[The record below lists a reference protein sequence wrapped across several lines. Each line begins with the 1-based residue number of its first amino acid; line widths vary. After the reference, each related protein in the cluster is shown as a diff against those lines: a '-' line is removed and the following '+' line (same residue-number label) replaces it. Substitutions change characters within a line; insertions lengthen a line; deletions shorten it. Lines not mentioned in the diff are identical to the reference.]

1 MRSFLSKS
9 GWKTTILKMK
19 IRKKV
24 HGIVLLTTSLAV
36 LTWILIMQA
45 FFLMNS
51 GTINTIQTE
60 RVASQA
66 VQNAQLDREKLI
78 ALDFDDLDAKGAH
91 GRQPLEDVN
100 DDRWESEVTLSPETT
115 VQGLQTTTRMR
126 IAHIAVYRKGE
137 TAPRYNLD
145 VPLTEL
151 LSQRYKELKELIE
164 KLDSRVTVAE
174 KNINNLDTR
183 VTTIENKVGGLES
196 DVSGLNGTVNGLSS
210 NVSGLSGKINSLASK
225 LAECCSSCSGGSGS
239 TGGDDSHHEQHGRT
253 LVTYNT
259 LYQHWGYDSSVLR
272 DFQGGRVIVNGGGTS
287 RYINA
292 YFSYTDPNGN
302 RKSSMIGG
310 PAGSN
315 SISGYVD
322 Y

>member
-1 MRSFLSKS
+1 MKFSFL
-9 GWKTTILKMK
+9 GRWKRTD
-19 IRKKV
+19 
-24 HGIVLLTTSLAV
+24 
-36 LTWILIMQA
+36 
-45 FFLMNS
+45 NS
-51 GTINTIQTE
+51 M
-60 RVASQA
+60 
-66 VQNAQLDREKLI
+66 LI

-91 GRQPLEDVN
+91 GRQPLKDVN

-137 TAPRYNLD
+137 TVPRYNLD

-183 VTTIENKVGGLES
+183 VTTIENKVGGLER
-196 DVSGLNGTVNGLSS
+196 DVSGLHSSVNGLNGTVSGLSN
-210 NVSGLSGKINSLASK
+210 NVSGLGGKINSLASK
-225 LAECCSSCSGGSGS
+225 LAECCSSCSGGGSS
-239 TGGDDSHHEQHGRT
+239 TGSGGDSHHEQHGRT
-253 LVTYNT
+253 LVSYNVN
-259 LYQHWGYDSSVLR
+259 YYHWDYDSSVLH
-272 DFQGGRVIVNGGGTS
+272 DFQGGRIIVNGGGSS

-292 YFSYTDPNGN
+292 YFTYTDPNGN
-302 RKSSMIGG
+302 RKSGMIGG
-310 PAGSN
+310 PAGSA